1 MVRVKV
7 CGITRKEDALAAA
20 RFGFHALGFIFAP
33 GPRQVP
39 PGVAAE
45 IIRSLPPMMTTVGVF
60 VDEPPSFVDSMIH
73 FCGLDLVQFHGPQT
87 PDMCARFMPRSIKSV
102 HLKDRESLSYAA
114 SYKGSVRA
122 LHFDT
127 HTSGGGGGT
136 GIPCDWSLARDG
148 AALGLPVVLAGGL
161 GPTNAADA
169 VRAVS
174 PWAVDVNSGVEER
187 PGVKSHAL
195 MRELSINLEKCGKE
209 FRI

>member
-7 CGITRKEDALAAA
+7 CGITRKEDALAAV
-20 RFGFHALGFIFAP
+20 RLGFHALGFIFAP
-33 GPRQVP
+33 GPRQVSADL
-39 PGVAAE
+39 AAE
-45 IIRSLPPMMTTVGVF
+45 IIRSLPPVITTVGVF
-60 VDEPPSFVDSMIH
+60 VDEDPSFVDSMIIR
-73 FCGLDLVQFHGPQT
+73 CGLDLVQFHGPQT

-127 HTSGGGGGT
+127 HSGGGGGGT
-136 GIPCDWSLARDG
+136 GIPCDWVLAREG
-148 AALGLPVVLAGGL
+148 AALGIPVVLAGGI
-161 GPTNAADA
+161 GPANAAVA

-174 PWAVDVNSGVEER
+174 PWAVDVNSGVEAR

-195 MRELSINLEKCGKE
+195 MRELSNSLERC
-209 FRI
+209 